1 MKKLL
6 SISFALILI
15 VSMFSACSKEETK
28 EANTN
33 KKVLVMG
40 TSADYKPYEYVEAS
54 KSDAIIGFDVD
65 IAKYIGKELGYEIKV
80 KDMDFGGLLASL
92 SSGKVDFVMAGMTP
106 TPDRKENADF
116 TDIYF
121 VAKNMIVSKKDSGI
135 KSLQDL
141 KDKKVGVQTGSIQ
154 EEKAEEF
161 KKQVNFQAEGR
172 DRIPE
177 VVQEIQAGRFDA
189 AILEDTVAKNYLEKM
204 KDLQGIEIK
213 EAPEEV
219 GAAIALPKNSDKT
232 AEFNKVIKKMQEN
245 GEMDKLVK
253 KWFGSGK

>member
-15 VSMFSACSKEETK
+15 VSMFSACSNGEEK
-28 EANTN
+28 ASGKN

-54 KSDAIIGFDVD
+54 KSAEIIGFDVD
-65 IAKYIGKELGYEIKV
+65 VAKYIGKELGYEVKV

-106 TPDRKENADF
+106 TAERKNNVDF

-121 VAKNMIVSKKDSGI
+121 VAKNMVVSKKDSNI
-135 KSLQDL
+135 QSVEDL
-141 KDKKVGVQTGSIQ
+141 KGKKVGVQTGSIQ
-154 EEKAEEF
+154 EEKAAEF
-161 KKQVNFQAEGR
+161 KKQVDFKVEGR

-177 VVQEIQAGRFDA
+177 IVQEIKAGRFEA
-189 AILEDTVAKNYLEKM
+189 AIIEDTVAKNYLEKM
-204 KDLQGIEIK
+204 KELQGIEIK

-253 KWFGSGK
+253 KWFGSEK

>member
-15 VSMFSACSKEETK
+15 VSMFSACSNGEEKATGK
-28 EANTN
+28 N

-54 KSDAIIGFDVD
+54 KSAEIIGFDVD
-65 IAKYIGKELGYEIKV
+65 VAKYIGKEIGYEVKV

-106 TPDRKENADF
+106 TAERKNNVDF

-121 VAKNMIVSKKDSGI
+121 VAKNMVVSKKDSNI
-135 KSLQDL
+135 QSVEDL
-141 KDKKVGVQTGSIQ
+141 KGKKVGVQTGSIQ
-154 EEKAEEF
+154 EEKAAEF
-161 KKQVNFQAEGR
+161 KKQVDFKVEGR

-177 VVQEIQAGRFDA
+177 IVQEIKAGRFDA
-189 AILEDTVAKNYLEKM
+189 AIIEDTVAKNYLEKM
-204 KDLQGIEIK
+204 KELQGIEIK

-253 KWFGSGK
+253 KWFGSEK

>member
-15 VSMFSACSKEETK
+15 VSMFSACSNGEEK
-28 EANTN
+28 ASGKN

-54 KSDAIIGFDVD
+54 KSDEIIGFDVD
-65 IAKYIGKELGYEIKV
+65 VAKYIGKELGYEVKV

-106 TPDRKENADF
+106 TAERKNNVDF

-121 VAKNMIVSKKDSGI
+121 VAKNMVVSKKDSNI
-135 KSLQDL
+135 QSVEDL
-141 KDKKVGVQTGSIQ
+141 KGKKVGVQTGSIQ
-154 EEKAEEF
+154 EEKAAEF
-161 KKQVNFQAEGR
+161 KKEVDFKVEGR

-177 VVQEIQAGRFDA
+177 IVQEIKAGRFDA
-189 AILEDTVAKNYLEKM
+189 AIIEDTVAKNYLEKM
-204 KDLQGIEIK
+204 KELQGIEIK

-253 KWFGSGK
+253 KWFGSEK

>member
-15 VSMFSACSKEETK
+15 ISMFSACSKGETK
-28 EANTN
+28 ESNTKKD

-54 KSDAIIGFDVD
+54 KSDEIIGFDVD
-65 IAKYIGKELGYEIKV
+65 IAKYIGKELGYEVKV

-106 TPDRKENADF
+106 NPKRKENADF

-141 KDKKVGVQTGSIQ
+141 KDKKV
-154 EEKAEEF
+154 
-161 KKQVNFQAEGR
+161 
-172 DRIPE
+172 
-177 VVQEIQAGRFDA
+177 
-189 AILEDTVAKNYLEKM
+189 
-204 KDLQGIEIK
+204 
-213 EAPEEV
+213 
-219 GAAIALPKNSDKT
+219 
-232 AEFNKVIKKMQEN
+232 
-245 GEMDKLVK
+245 
-253 KWFGSGK
+253 

>member
-1 MKKLL
+1 MKKLV

-15 VSMFSACSKEETK
+15 VSIFSACSNGESKETK
-28 EANTN
+28 GN

-54 KSDAIIGFDVD
+54 KSDKIIGFDVD
-65 IAKYIGKELGYEIKV
+65 VAKYIGKELGYEVKV

-106 TPDRKENADF
+106 TAERKNNVDF

-121 VAKNMIVSKKDSGI
+121 VAKNMVVSKKDSNI
-135 KSLQDL
+135 KSVEDL
-141 KDKKVGVQTGSIQ
+141 KGKKVGVQTGSIQ
-154 EEKAEEF
+154 EEKAAEF
-161 KKQVNFQAEGR
+161 KKQVDFQVEGR

-177 VVQEIQAGRFDA
+177 IVQEIKAGRFDA
-189 AILEDTVAKNYLEKM
+189 AIIEDTVAKNYLEKM